1 MEDLTT
7 RNKEPTHSKKKT
19 FFVSTPPPKKTTKK
33 RILVFGTFD
42 IIHPAH
48 LRFLYE
54 AHKSIEKT
62 PHELVVVLSR
72 DSSIQR
78 IKGHSPVFNEEQRLK
93 VMSCLRLVDYARL
106 GNEGKDY
113 FQVIL
118 EVKPDV
124 IVLGYD
130 QLAEPQPLLDFINK
144 HNLSIRLLRL
154 PKYESGDLT
163 SSSEVREKVLEI
175 INNSS
180 KRGHTLPKQEK

>member
-1 MEDLTT
+1 MISDFLEDITT
-7 RNKEPTHSKKKT
+7 KNEELTHSKEKP
-19 FFVSTPPPKKTTKK
+19 FFVSSPPPKTSKK

-54 AHKSIEKT
+54 AHKSIEKV

-93 VMSCLRLVDYARL
+93 VISCLRLVDYARL

-118 EVKPDV
+118 EVNPDV

-130 QLAEPQPLLDFINK
+130 QLTDPQPLLDFLNK
-144 HNLSIRLLRL
+144 NNLSIRLLRL

-175 INNSS
+175 INNTS
-180 KRGHTLPKQEK
+180 K